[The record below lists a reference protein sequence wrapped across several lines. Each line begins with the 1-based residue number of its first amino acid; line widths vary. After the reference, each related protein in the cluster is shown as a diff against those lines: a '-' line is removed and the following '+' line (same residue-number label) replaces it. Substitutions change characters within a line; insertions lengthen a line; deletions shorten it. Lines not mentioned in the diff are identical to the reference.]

1 MSSICWLEDRDD
13 RLARARA
20 LASFDPHGALA
31 LVESVLAE
39 VPDDPEALRTKGA
52 VLVDVADAERDSVR
66 AVALYAEAMALLER
80 AGDPAD
86 PDLAAAQR
94 GHAAAL
100 RQRDSA
106 A

>member
-1 MSSICWLEDRDD
+1 MSSVCWLEDRDD

-20 LASFDPHGALA
+20 LAANDPAAALT

-39 VPDDPEALRTKGA
+39 VPDEPEALRTKGA
-52 VLVDVADAERDSVR
+52 VLVDVADAERDPTR
-66 AVALYAEAMALLER
+66 AVALYEEAMRLLGR
-80 AGDPAD
+80 GGCPAD

>member
-1 MSSICWLEDRDD
+1 MSSVCWLEDRDD

-20 LASFDPHGALA
+20 LAASDPAAALA
-31 LVESVLAE
+31 LIESVLAE
-39 VPDDPEALRTKGA
+39 VADDPEGLRTKGA
-52 VLVDVADAERDSVR
+52 VLVDVADAERDPAR
-66 AVALYAEAMALLER
+66 ALPLYDEALTLLR
-80 AGDPAD
+80 RGGCPAD

-94 GHAAAL
+94 GREATL

>member
-1 MSSICWLEDRDD
+1 MSSVCWLEDRDD

-20 LASFDPHGALA
+20 LAPSDPQGALA

-52 VLVDVADAERDSVR
+52 VLIDVADAERDPGR
-66 AVALYAEAMALLER
+66 ALPIYDEAIALLSR
-80 AGDPAD
+80 GGCPAD
-86 PDLAAAQR
+86 ADLAAAQR
-94 GHAAAL
+94 GREAAL

>member
-1 MSSICWLEDRDD
+1 MSSVCWLEDRDD

-20 LASFDPHGALA
+20 LAPTDPDGALA
-31 LVESVLAE
+31 LAQSVLAE

-52 VLVDVADAERDSVR
+52 VLVDVADAERDPTR
-66 AVALYAEAMALLER
+66 AVALYAEAIALLER
-80 AGDPAD
+80 GGCPAD